1 MAVVVSRLA
10 PLQFFLTLSLRRSV
24 VVAIIISS
32 IIQPAEQWAEQK
44 EVQIS

>member
-1 MAVVVSRLA
+1 MAVVMSRQA
-10 PLQFFLTLSLRRSV
+10 PLRFFLTLSLRRSA

-32 IIQPAEQWAEQK
+32 IIQPAEQWAEQM

>member
-1 MAVVVSRLA
+1 MAVVMSRLA
-10 PLQFFLTLSLRRSV
+10 PLQFFPTLSLRWFA

-44 EVQIS
+44 EVRIF